1 MMGRMAK
8 TDKIS
13 WAVLTRTLIL
23 SRLLAHPIQRLTRIA
38 SVASLARFS
47 ACTGE
52 RAEKY
57 RCDESGEL
65 ARSVVRL
72 AVSARAEIGR
82 LQEKP

>member
-1 MMGRMAK
+1 MAK
-8 TDKIS
+8 TGKRS

-23 SRLLAHPIQRLTRIA
+23 SRTPTHPIRRLTRIA

-57 RCDESGEL
+57 RCDAIGEL